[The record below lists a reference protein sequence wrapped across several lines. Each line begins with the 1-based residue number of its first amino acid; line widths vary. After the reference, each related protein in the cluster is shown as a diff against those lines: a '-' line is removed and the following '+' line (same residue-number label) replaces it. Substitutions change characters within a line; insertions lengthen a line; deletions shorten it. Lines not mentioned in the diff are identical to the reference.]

1 MKEPMNLNGA
11 IITDAIIDAIKDWQD
26 EGSEFDIEA
35 LRKAKKVILKQDAV
49 LNRKWDKAIDFLRLV
64 RLLEDLEERIEVFAA
79 KKERGVLEDS
89 E

>member
-11 IITDAIIDAIKDWQD
+11 IITDGIIEAIKDWQD